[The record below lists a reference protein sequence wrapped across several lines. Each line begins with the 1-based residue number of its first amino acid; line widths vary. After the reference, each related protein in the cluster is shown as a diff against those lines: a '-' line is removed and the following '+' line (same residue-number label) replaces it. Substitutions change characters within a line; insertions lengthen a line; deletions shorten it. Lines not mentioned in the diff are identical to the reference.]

1 MTQLLGVCPIS
12 AGDLR
17 QIFILIPLIIFK
29 EQNRLSK
36 LESLEV
42 LEQGVPPTNRS
53 EYINK
58 R

>member
-17 QIFILIPLIIFK
+17 QIFILIPLIIFN

-53 EYINK
+53 E
-58 R
+58 